1 MNIGVLDDN
10 PGILDYLEATLALD
24 GHTISR
30 YLTGEALLDALSMPA
45 SPDPSVYTSM
55 EAYYPQFD
63 LVILDLLL
71 PGKLSGADVFLA
83 LRKTFSADQLP
94 IIVITAVDEATLEQF
109 RRILPD
115 DVFVLRKPFLPKAL
129 QQAIAQQML
138 HAGRS
143 DKK

>member
-10 PGILDYLEATLALD
+10 PGILDYIEATLAID
-24 GHTISR
+24 SHTVSR
-30 YLTGEALLDALSMPA
+30 FLTGEALLDALSMPA
-45 SPDPSVYTSM
+45 SLDASVYKSM

-115 DVFVLRKPFLPKAL
+115 DVFVLRKPFPPKAL
-129 QQAIAQQML
+129 QQAIAQQMQ
-138 HAGRS
+138 HAGRPG
-143 DKK
+143 DD

>member
-10 PGILDYLEATLALD
+10 PGILDYIEATLDLE
-24 GHTISR
+24 GYVVST

-45 SPDPSVYTSM
+45 SPDASVYTSM
-55 EAYYPQFD
+55 EAYNPRFD

-115 DVFVLRKPFLPKAL
+115 DVFVLRKPFPPKVLLEAV
-129 QQAIAQQML
+129 AQVRNDRGL
-138 HAGRS
+138 
-143 DKK
+143 DEE

>member
-1 MNIGVLDDN
+1 
-10 PGILDYLEATLALD
+10 
-24 GHTISR
+24 
-30 YLTGEALLDALSMPA
+30 
-45 SPDPSVYTSM
+45 M
-55 EAYYPQFD
+55 EAYNPRFD

-115 DVFVLRKPFLPKAL
+115 DVFVLRKPFPPKVLLEAV
-129 QQAIAQQML
+129 AQVRNDRGL
-138 HAGRS
+138 
-143 DKK
+143 DEE

>member
-10 PGILDYLEATLALD
+10 PGILDYIEATLAID
-24 GHTISR
+24 SHTVSR
-30 YLTGEALLDALSMPA
+30 FLTGETLLDALSMPA

-83 LRKTFSADQLP
+83 LRKTFSAEQLP

-115 DVFVLRKPFLPKAL
+115 DVFVLRKPFPPKAL
-129 QQAIAQQML
+129 QQAVVQQVQ

-143 DKK
+143 SND